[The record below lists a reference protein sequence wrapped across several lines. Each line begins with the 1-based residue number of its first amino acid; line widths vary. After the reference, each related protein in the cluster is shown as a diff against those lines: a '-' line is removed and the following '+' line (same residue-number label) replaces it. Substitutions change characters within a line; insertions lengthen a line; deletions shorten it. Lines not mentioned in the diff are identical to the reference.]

1 MKTVSVSEA
10 REQLSSV
17 INWAA
22 ENQDDVVIQNRGQAR
37 AVIIPYTDYQ
47 LLQAAREQQRK
58 QAAIAELQQIADEV
72 RRRNQEMSS
81 TEADAVGDAITRE
94 ALDGLIAQSKVVFEA

>member
-37 AVIIPYTDYQ
+37 AVIIPYTDYR
-47 LLQAAREQQRK
+47 LLQTAREQQRK
-58 QAAIAELQQIADEV
+58 QAAIAELQQIANEV
-72 RRRNQEMSS
+72 RQRNQALSS
-81 TEADAVGDAITRE
+81 AEADAIADEITRE
-94 ALDGLIAQSKVVFEA
+94 AIDSLIGQDKVAFAE